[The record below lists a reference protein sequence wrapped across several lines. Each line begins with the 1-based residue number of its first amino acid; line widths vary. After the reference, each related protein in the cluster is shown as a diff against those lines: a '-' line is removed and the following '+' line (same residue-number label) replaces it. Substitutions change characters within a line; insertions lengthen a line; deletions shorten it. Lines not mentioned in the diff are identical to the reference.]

1 MFLKKTDPKI
11 FNLLKKEEE
20 RQKTTLNMIPS
31 ENYSSQAVR
40 EALGSVLTDK
50 YAEGYPQ
57 KRYYAGLKY
66 YDEIENLCRE
76 RAKKLFKVPYV
87 NVQSYSGSSANQA
100 VYFAL
105 LRPYEKIMGMGLPYG
120 GHLTHGWKVNFSGK
134 IFNSIQYKVD
144 EKTKLIDYKEVE
156 KLALKDKPRL
166 IFVGATAYPRIF
178 DWEKFSYI
186 AKKIDAY
193 LVADISHIAG
203 LVVSN
208 IHPSPVPFVDI
219 ITTTTHKTLRGPRGA
234 MIMVTE
240 KGIKKDKDLPQ
251 KIDKSV
257 FPGLQGGPHM
267 NNIAAIAVCLK
278 EALNPSFKSYAKQIV
293 KNCKILASEL
303 KKYNFN
309 LLTDG
314 TDNHLILIDL
324 RNKNI
329 SGNDAQNLLEKAGII
344 VNKNEIPYDPNPP
357 FNPSGIR
364 LGTPALTTR
373 KMKEK
378 EMKKIAFWVNE
389 VISNKK
395 SVKKIRKE
403 IKNFCKKFPLP

>member
-219 ITTTTHKTLRGPRGA
+219 ITTTTH
-234 MIMVTE
+234 
-240 KGIKKDKDLPQ
+240 
-251 KIDKSV
+251 
-257 FPGLQGGPHM
+257 
-267 NNIAAIAVCLK
+267 
-278 EALNPSFKSYAKQIV
+278 
-293 KNCKILASEL
+293 
-303 KKYNFN
+303 
-309 LLTDG
+309 
-314 TDNHLILIDL
+314 
-324 RNKNI
+324 
-329 SGNDAQNLLEKAGII
+329 
-344 VNKNEIPYDPNPP
+344 
-357 FNPSGIR
+357 
-364 LGTPALTTR
+364 
-373 KMKEK
+373 
-378 EMKKIAFWVNE
+378 
-389 VISNKK
+389 
-395 SVKKIRKE
+395 
-403 IKNFCKKFPLP
+403 